1 MHWIL
6 VGASLFASNI
16 GSGHFIGLA
25 GTGAAS
31 GIAISGFELSAI
43 FYIIFLGWCF
53 VPVYMASGVYTM
65 PEYLR
70 LRFGGQRI
78 RVYLAVLALLLYVF
92 TKISADL
99 YAGAIFITKST
110 GFEGDGPI
118 YVSILVLLAIACVFT
133 IAGGLTAVIW
143 TDFIQTILMIIGA
156 LVLSVLA
163 FTHEEIGGYE
173 QLVDKFFTATATIR
187 ANASLDGLDKCGAVP
202 KDSMHLLR
210 SAKPGESDLP
220 WSGMTFGLAISSI
233 WYWCSDQ
240 VIVQRALASRDMS
253 HAKGAC
259 VLAGWLKLLPLF
271 IMIFPGMAARILF
284 TDEVACADPDLCERI
299 CGSRSGCTNI
309 AFVKLVTELMPVGMR
324 GAMMAVMLAALMSSL
339 TSIFNSSSTIFTMD
353 IYPRIRSKPSDT
365 ELLIVGRIFVLVLVG
380 VSIVWIPII
389 QVSQGSQL
397 FNYIQAITSYLAPPI
412 CAVYLLAV
420 FWPRT
425 NEPGAFWGLM
435 VGLVIGLLRF
445 GLEFGFSKP
454 PCGDYVSEQPP
465 VWWFKIVDKI
475 HYLHFG
481 LILWGISGTVAIGV
495 SLATPPQD
503 EASLHRLTWSSRES
517 REIRTPLE
525 SEENVQAEP
534 PKPKPVKSELP
545 GWRILLNWLCGVE
558 MVDEHTEKIDIPPPV
573 VQMTPQEEANTAAD
587 FLLERGWR
595 KTMVNANAVLVMAVA
610 MFFWGFYY

>member
-25 GTGAAS
+25 GTAAAS
-31 GIAISGFELSAI
+31 GIGISGFELSAV
-43 FYIIFLGWCF
+43 FFIIMLGWWF
-53 VPVYMASGVYTM
+53 VPVYMSSQVYTM

-78 RVYLAVLALLLYVF
+78 RVYLSVLALLLYVF

-156 LVLSVLA
+156 LVLSILA
-163 FTHEEIGGYE
+163 FTHEDIGGYE
-173 QLVDKFFTATATIR
+173 QLVDKFFTATASTR
-187 ANASLDGLDKCGAVP
+187 ANATLDGLEKCGEVP

-210 SAKPGESDLP
+210 DATPGKSDLP
-220 WSGMTFGLAISSI
+220 WSGMIFGLAISSI

-240 VIVQRALASRDMS
+240 VIVQRALASKDMS

-259 VLAGWLKLLPLF
+259 ILAGYLKLLPLF
-271 IMIFPGMAARILF
+271 IMIFPGMAARVLF
-284 TDEVACADPDLCERI
+284 TNDVACADPEDCERI
-299 CGSRSGCTNI
+299 CGSRSGCTNV
-309 AFVKLVTELMPVGMR
+309 AFVKLVTELMPNGAR
-324 GAMMAVMLAALMSSL
+324 GLMLAVMLAALMSSL

-353 IYPRIRSKPSDT
+353 IYPRLRAKPSEV
-365 ELLIVGRIFVLVLVG
+365 ELLLVGRLFVLVLVG
-380 VSIVWIPII
+380 ISIIWIPII
-389 QVSQGSQL
+389 QASQGSQL
-397 FNYIQAITSYLAPPI
+397 FNYIQSITSYLAPPI

-435 VGLVIGLLRF
+435 VGLVVGLIRF
-445 GLEFGFSKP
+445 GMEFGYAKP
-454 PCGDYVSEQPP
+454 ACGDFESPQPP
-465 VWWFKIVDKI
+465 EWWFTVVDQV

-481 LILWGISGTVAIGV
+481 LLLWGISGIVAISV
-495 SLATPPQD
+495 SLVTPPPPKD
-503 EASLHRLTWSSRES
+503 SLHRLTWATRNSIEVRAKMED
-517 REIRTPLE
+517 EQEMEVAPI
-525 SEENVQAEP
+525 
-534 PKPKPVKSELP
+534 KPKPVKSELP
-545 GWRILLNWLCGVE
+545 TWKIVLNWLCGVE
-558 MVDEHTEKIDIPPPV
+558 MVDHPSDQLEVPV
-573 VQMTPQEEANTAAD
+573 VKKVLSPEEEALEAAE
-587 FLLERGWR
+587 FLKEPEWKALL
-595 KTMVNANAVLVMAVA
+595 VDSNAILLMSVA
-610 MFFWGFYY
+610 MFFWGFYA

>member
-1 MHWIL
+1 MHWTL

-25 GTGAAS
+25 GTAADS
-31 GIAISGFELSAI
+31 GIGISGFELSAI
-43 FYIIFLGWCF
+43 FYVIFLGWAF
-53 VPVYMASGVYTM
+53 VPVYMASGVFTM

-99 YAGAIFITKST
+99 YAGALFITKST
-110 GFEGDGPI
+110 GYEGDGPI
-118 YVSILVLLAIACVFT
+118 YLSILLLLAIACLFT

-143 TDFIQTILMIIGA
+143 TDFIQTVLMLIGA
-156 LVLSVLA
+156 AILAIFA
-163 FTHEEIGGYE
+163 FTHEDIGGYE
-173 QLVDKFFTATATIR
+173 GLIDKFMVATASNR
-187 ANASLDGLDKCGAVP
+187 SSKEPGGSELCGEVP

-220 WSGMTFGLAISSI
+220 WTGMTFGLAISSI

-240 VIVQRALASRDMS
+240 VIVQRALASKDMS

-259 VLAGWLKLLPLF
+259 ILAGWLKLLPLF
-271 IMIFPGMAARILF
+271 IMIFPGMAARVLF
-284 TDEVACADPDLCERI
+284 TDEVACADPDLCEAI
-299 CGSRSGCTNI
+299 CQSRAGCTNI

-380 VSIVWIPII
+380 ISIVWIPII

-435 VGLVIGLLRF
+435 VGLIVGLLRF
-445 GLEFGFSKP
+445 GLEFGYTKP
-454 PCGDYVSEQPP
+454 PCGDFESPQPP
-465 VWWFKIVDKI
+465 EWWFKVVDQI

-481 LILWGISGTVAIGV
+481 LLLWGISGIVTIGV
-495 SLATPPQD
+495 SLATPPPP
-503 EASLHRLTWSSRES
+503 EESLPRLTWPTRES
-517 REIRTPLE
+517 REVREALEDERNQEEETPREKPIR
-525 SEENVQAEP
+525 
-534 PKPKPVKSELP
+534 SELP
-545 GWRILLNWLCGVE
+545 GWRILLNWVCGVE
-558 MVDEHTEKIDIPPPV
+558 MSDSRDPCPQPQPKKVT
-573 VQMTPQEEANTAAD
+573 MSPQEEADTAAD
-587 FLLERGWR
+587 ILIESGWR
-595 KTMVNANAVLVMAVA
+595 KHL
-610 MFFWGFYY
+610 